1 MGTTKNEVRKSD
13 KDKKIRINPEL
24 HKIVK
29 LFAYMQGRTIK
40 EVVEEAI
47 REYLR
52 NRGVD
57 GV

>member
-1 MGTTKNEVRKSD
+1 METTKNGAKKPD
-13 KDKKIRINPEL
+13 KDKRIRIDPEL

-29 LFAYMQGRTIK
+29 LYAYMQGRTIK
-40 EVVEEAI
+40 EVIEEAI